1 MKASAPNRQGR
12 PMSVLP
18 DSPASLWLDQYG
30 PYTPLPRLEG
40 EVDLDV
46 AVIGGGLVGMA
57 TAIHLRRMDP
67 ALSVGLLEARTVGY
81 GASGRNGSFAM
92 TGVGLGFGVM
102 AMTGS
107 HGVTSR

>member
-67 ALSVGLLEARTVGY
+67 ALSVGLLEARTGGD
-81 GASGRNGSFAM
+81 GAAGGNGAAAL
-92 TGVGLGFGVM
+92 TVVGVGCGGTAV
-102 AMTGS
+102 ARGTG
-107 HGVTSR
+107 